1 MSKLFGIPM
10 TNIMVALLIVLALVL
25 AVTVYIALRN
35 PVIFRLGIRNV
46 PRRKPQTILIVV
58 GLMLSTLI
66 MSAAFATG
74 DTINYSIGDI
84 VYKSLGRVDEV
95 IRPKQDP
102 NSAGQGTDRIPAAV
116 LTDLE
121 TRFKGDPD
129 ITGFVPSLGKA
140 VPALNPR
147 TSQSEP
153 IVSLAGVDA
162 KRVDA
167 IGGVLDK
174 NGNKLDISTL
184 AAGEAYLNVTGA
196 DKLQAQVGDTLQTF
210 YNNQPATL

>member
-10 TNIMVALLIVLALVL
+10 TNIMIALLVVLALVL
-25 AVTVYIALRN
+25 AVTVYIAVRN

-46 PRRKPQTILIVV
+46 PRRKPQTVLIVI

-84 VYKSLGRVDEV
+84 VYKTLGRVDET
-95 IRPKQDP
+95 IRPRSDP
-102 NSAGQGTDRIPAAV
+102 NAVGQGTDRIPATV

-129 ITGFVPSLGKA
+129 IAGFVPSLAKA
-140 VPALNPR
+140 VPALDPR
-147 TSQSEP
+147 T
-153 IVSLAGVDA
+153 
-162 KRVDA
+162 
-167 IGGVLDK
+167 
-174 NGNKLDISTL
+174 
-184 AAGEAYLNVTGA
+184 
-196 DKLQAQVGDTLQTF
+196 AQ
-210 YNNQPATL
+210 